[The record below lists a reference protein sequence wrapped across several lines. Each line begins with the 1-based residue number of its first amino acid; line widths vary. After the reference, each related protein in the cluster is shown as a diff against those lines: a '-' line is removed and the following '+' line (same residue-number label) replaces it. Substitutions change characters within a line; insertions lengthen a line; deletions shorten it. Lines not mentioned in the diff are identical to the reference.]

1 MAKQKKGDRR
11 RQVQKK
17 KRVEGS
23 LVLGRRNVWLM
34 MAGIVIILLGY
45 FLLGRGSIS
54 MAPLLLVIGYC
65 ILVPLAITLWV
76 RQQDKK
82 TDTEMGE

>member
-1 MAKQKKGDRR
+1 MAKQKKGDKR
-11 RQVQKK
+11 RQVRKK

-23 LVLGRRNVWLM
+23 LLLGKRNIWLL

-54 MAPLLLVIGYC
+54 IAPLLLVLGYC
-65 ILVPLAITLWV
+65 VVVPLSIMLWV
-76 RQQDKK
+76 RQPDKK
-82 TDTEMGE
+82 TDTEVGE